1 MVDQI
6 SPAAKVDKK
15 KYLKRLEAKKKS
27 RRRRVKKFLDFRK
40 SKEKTAKF
48 NSTASSE
55 IPGPMSIGS
64 STAIDIKSSSSN

>member
-1 MVDQI
+1 MD
-6 SPAAKVDKK
+6 KVEKK

-27 RRRRVKKFLDFRK
+27 RRRRVKRFLDFRK
-40 SKEKTAKF
+40 TKETKAKF

-64 STAIDIKSSSSN
+64 STAIEIKSVISN